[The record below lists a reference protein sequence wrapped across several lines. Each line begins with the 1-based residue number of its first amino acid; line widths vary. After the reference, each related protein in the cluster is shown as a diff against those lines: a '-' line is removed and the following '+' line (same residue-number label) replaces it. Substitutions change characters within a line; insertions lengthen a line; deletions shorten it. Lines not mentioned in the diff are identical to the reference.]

1 MAEPF
6 KFYECIAMVKMTG
19 RRAADILELLEILKT
34 ISPESIFHH
43 MHQYF
48 LKPHIV
54 SPEYPNDFAV
64 WVSDALGDDSLAE
77 GLANLNPYGYDD
89 IEDVRGELI
98 RIIVDRLRDCPPPG
112 PVPPGREFF
121 FNEAVTIV
129 IPTGLVAASAE
140 ELVKILKA
148 VDRSSIYFHFYE
160 ARLRLAKKKDDF
172 SSYLEDCLGCHPAS
186 AGIRALDP
194 YMYSTEALREK
205 IIGLLEGAR

>member
-6 KFYECIAMVKMTG
+6 KFYECVAMVKMTG
-19 RRAADILELLEILKT
+19 RRASDIMELLEILKT

-64 WVSDALGDDSLAE
+64 WVSGELGDDSLAE
-77 GLANLNPYGYDD
+77 GLANLNPYGYED
-89 IEDVRGELI
+89 IEDVRGELV
-98 RIIVDRLRDCPPPG
+98 RIIVDHLRDCPPPS
-112 PVPPGREFF
+112 PVLPGKEFF

-129 IPTGLVAASAE
+129 VPTGLEAASVE
-140 ELVKILKA
+140 ELVKALKV

-160 ARLRLAKKKDDF
+160 ARLRLSKKKDDF
-172 SSYLEDCLGCHPAS
+172 SSFLEDCLGCQQAA
-186 AGIRALDP
+186 AGIKALDP
-194 YMYSTEALREK
+194 YMYSTELLRDK

>member
-19 RRAADILELLEILKT
+19 RRAADILELLEILKS

-48 LKPHIV
+48 LKTHIV

-64 WVSDALGDDSLAE
+64 WVSNELGDDSLAE

-89 IEDVRGELI
+89 IERVRAELI
-98 RIIVDRLRDCPPPG
+98 RIITDHLRSCPPPS
-112 PVPPGREFF
+112 PVVPGKEFF

-129 IPTGLVAASAE
+129 IPTGLEASTTAE
-140 ELVKILKA
+140 FLKILKRI
-148 VDRSSIYFHFYE
+148 DRSSIYFHFYE
-160 ARLRLAKKKDDF
+160 ARLRLSKKKDDF
-172 SSYLEDCLGCHPAS
+172 SSFLEGCLGCTQAA
-186 AGIRALDP
+186 AGIKALDP
-194 YMYSTEALREK
+194 YMYSTEQLRDK
-205 IIGLLEGAR
+205 IIGLLEVAQ

>member
-19 RRAADILELLEILKT
+19 RRASDIMELLEILKT

-48 LKPHIV
+48 LKSHIV

-64 WVSDALGDDSLAE
+64 WVSNELGDDSLAE

-98 RIIVDRLRDCPPPG
+98 RIIVDHLRDCPPPS
-112 PVPPGREFF
+112 PVLPGKEFF

-129 IPTGLVAASAE
+129 VPTGLEAASVE
-140 ELVKILKA
+140 ELVKILKV

-160 ARLRLAKKKDDF
+160 ARLRLSKKKDDF
-172 SSYLEDCLGCHPAS
+172 SSFLEDCLGCHPAA
-186 AGIRALDP
+186 AGIKALDP
-194 YMYSTEALREK
+194 YMYSTEVLRDK
-205 IIGLLEGAR
+205 IIGLMEGDL